1 MRGGGVVYI
10 VVPFRVGHLYV
21 DSWQVRTSGQSRE
34 ILNKMDKGLM
44 VKMFAIVSCVWPE
57 NDQES
62 LILYTAGII
71 GETSP
76 LHKVLVLF

>member
-1 MRGGGVVYI
+1 MAN
-10 VVPFRVGHLYV
+10 
-21 DSWQVRTSGQSRE
+21 RE

-62 LILYTAGII
+62 LILYTAGIN
-71 GETSP
+71 
-76 LHKVLVLF
+76 

>member
-10 VVPFRVGHLYV
+10 VVSFRVGHLYV
-21 DSWQVRTSGQSRE
+21 GSWQVRTSGQSRE

-62 LILYTAGII
+62 LILYTAEIN
-71 GETSP
+71 
-76 LHKVLVLF
+76 